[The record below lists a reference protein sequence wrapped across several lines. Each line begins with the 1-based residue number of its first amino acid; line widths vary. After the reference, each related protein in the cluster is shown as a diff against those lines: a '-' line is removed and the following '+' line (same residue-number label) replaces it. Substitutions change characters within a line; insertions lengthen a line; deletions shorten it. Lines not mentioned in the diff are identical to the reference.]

1 MSERKLGLGMSDYDK
16 RNEELEQILAG
27 VMHFVDKWLEAD
39 DFDKDE
45 VTRAAIVYEKVS
57 QRLKARD
64 ATIKD
69 LYRAQGHGYWYLLD
83 ECANAGVYCS
93 VCHKKVYKEH
103 YANVKPKSK
112 FCPNCGSMMDRE
124 FVKL

>member
-1 MSERKLGLGMSDYDK
+1 MSADKLGLGMSTEDK
-16 RNEELEQILAG
+16 RVEELEYILAG
-27 VMHFVDKWLEAD
+27 VMHFVDKWLDAE

-45 VTRAAIVYEKVS
+45 VQRAAIAREKALQAIES
-57 QRLKARD
+57 RD
-64 ATIKD
+64 EKI
-69 LYRAQGHGYWYLLD
+69 RAFRHSREHGHWFLLD

-112 FCPNCGSMMDRE
+112 FCPHCGAIMDDE
-124 FVKL
+124 FVRL